1 MNIALGSDQSEDLFG
16 ISEVAKS
23 AGVTSRTLRHYDQ
36 IGLLTPTHVEANGYR
51 YYSPSDLVRLQRILL
66 LRQLGLK
73 LDVISDVLALKQDQ
87 TLALETHVQDLIRQR
102 EHIDR
107 QINALHHTI
116 NSLTTGEKMNLDS
129 TFEGF
134 NEQYKDEVITRWG
147 EKSYKESNQWWTGK
161 TEDERRG
168 FMAEVKELNEAWA
181 AAGRAGVQAEEEAA
195 QQLASR
201 HVQWLRSVPGTP
213 AASSDRDQ
221 ERMYI
226 LGLAEMYVADER
238 FAKNY
243 EGYAELVRD
252 ALKVFVTRNNDE
264 S

>member
-1 MNIALGSDQSEDLFG
+1 MNNAFDSDLQEELFG
-16 ISEVAKS
+16 ISDVAKS

-51 YYSPSDLVRLQRILL
+51 YYSPSDIVRLQRILL

-73 LDVISDVLALKQDQ
+73 LDVISDILALKQDQ
-87 TLALETHVQDLIRQR
+87 TLALEIHVQDLIRQR

-116 NSLTTGEKMNLDS
+116 NSLNTGEKMNLDS

-147 EKSYKESNQWWTGK
+147 EKSYKESNKWWTGK
-161 TEDERRG
+161 SEEERRT
-168 FMAEVKELNEAWA
+168 FMAEVKELNNAWA
-181 AAGRAGVQAEEEAA
+181 AAGRAGAQAEDETA

-201 HVQWLRSVPGTP
+201 HIQWLRSVPGTP
-213 AASSDRDQ
+213 AASADPVQ

-243 EGYAELVRD
+243 QGYAELVRD
-252 ALKVFVTRNNDE
+252 ALKVFVDENNEE